1 MLPRASSKPPSA
13 FALLQ
18 ASHAVYATG
27 NGIQD
32 QIEQDGTA
40 FLLKPTWRF

>member
-13 FALLQ
+13 SALLL
-18 ASHAVYATG
+18 ASHTVHATG
-27 NGIQD
+27 DVIQH

-40 FLLKPTWRF
+40 FLLKPTWRL